1 MERRKEDMIRFT
13 LHSELTSLVEEVDK
27 KVLIQLRD
35 GRKVIG
41 KLRSFDQFANIVLQD
56 ASERF
61 YLEDKF
67 GDLPLGLYLIKGDSV
82 VLLGEID
89 EEKDLLLPGRLPLH
103 LIADAHAQYTRARLL
118 LHSDPLQDLDPDLF

>member
-103 LIADAHAQYTRARLL
+103 LIADAHAQYTPA
-118 LHSDPLQDLDPDLF
+118 P